1 MRPSAPGA
9 MMGDGGGN
17 AFLHQS
23 LPMKTHNPEVES
35 VLLLSVDLVSAKVL
49 VWFASVGRD
58 SELTPEAH
66 SYFAD
71 RYQRLAESHRRRGR
85 LEKAERLR
93 AKADD
98 HLQAAGDGDGPP
110 YAAAMAM
117 PRPGRFIRT
126 NAVGTRRGGPPNA
139 A

>member
-1 MRPSAPGA
+1 MHDP
-9 MMGDGGGN
+9 
-17 AFLHQS
+17 Q
-23 LPMKTHNPEVES
+23 VES
-35 VLLLSVDLVSAKVL
+35 LWLLSADLVSAKAL

-66 SYFAD
+66 AYFAD
-71 RYQRLAESHRRRGR
+71 RYRRLAESHRRRGR
-85 LEKAERLR
+85 LEKAARLE

-98 HLQAAGDGDGPP
+98 HLRAAGGSDGPP

-117 PRPGRFIRT
+117 PRPARFIRT
-126 NAVGTRRGGPPNA
+126 NAVATRHSGPPDA

>member
-1 MRPSAPGA
+1 
-9 MMGDGGGN
+9 
-17 AFLHQS
+17 
-23 LPMKTHNPEVES
+23 MKRQIPQAES
-35 VLLLSVDLVSAKVL
+35 SLLLSVDLVSAKVL

-58 SELTPEAH
+58 GELTPEAH
-66 SYFAD
+66 SFFAD
-71 RYQRLAESHRRRGR
+71 RYRRLADSHRRRGH

-93 AKADD
+93 AKAED
-98 HLQAAGDGDGPP
+98 HLEAAGGSDGPP

-126 NAVGTRRGGPPNA
+126 NAVGTRHGGPPDA